1 MPAPS
6 PRRTLRLGAIGL
18 GRAFTIMLP
27 AFLAD
32 DRVQLIAATDPR
44 VEARRKF
51 AADFNARAYESV
63 EALCADPKVEAVYIA
78 TPHELHVEHVRI
90 AAAHGKHILVEKPM
104 AITLT
109 DCSAMIESTRRGS
122 VHLVVGHSHSFNAP
136 VLHTR
141 ALIDSGA
148 FGAVRMIHM
157 LNYTDFMYR
166 PRRPEE
172 LITARGGGVLFSQA
186 AHQVDIARLLGGGKV
201 RGVRAATG
209 NWDPARPSEGAYS
222 ALLTFADG
230 TYASL
235 TYNGYGRFD
244 SDEFT
249 GWIGE
254 MGLPKD
260 RSRYGAGRK
269 ALRNIADATAETEL
283 KAARNYGG
291 AAYTPAAPSPERQHQ
306 HFGFMLVSCEG
317 GDLRPQ
323 PDGVMIYGDSEVKL
337 DPVPVRPPRA
347 EVIDELYDAVVH
359 DRAPLHSGE
368 WGRAT
373 VEVCLA
379 MLASAHDGADVVL
392 KQQVAVPAS
401 LGSLRP

>member
-1 MPAPS
+1 MPS

-27 AFLAD
+27 GFIED
-32 DRVQLIAATDPR
+32 DRVQLVAATDPR
-44 VEARRKF
+44 ADARRRF
-51 AADFNARAYESV
+51 AVDFNARAYESA
-63 EALCADPKVEAVYIA
+63 EALCADPNVDAVYIA

-90 AAAHGKHILVEKPM
+90 AAARGKHILVEKPM
-104 AITLT
+104 AITLA
-109 DCSAMIESTRRGS
+109 DCTAMIESARGGG
-122 VHLVVGHSHSFNAP
+122 VHLIVGHSHSFNAP
-136 VLHTR
+136 VLRAR
-141 ALIDSGA
+141 ALIDSGM

-172 LITARGGGVLFSQA
+172 LITARGGGVVFSQA

-201 RGVRAATG
+201 KSVRAATG
-209 NWDPARPSEGAYS
+209 SWDPVRPSEGAYS

-230 TYASL
+230 AYASL

-269 ALRNIADATAETEL
+269 ALRNVGDAAAEIEL

-291 AAYTPAAPSPERQHQ
+291 AAYTPSAPSPQRQHQ

-317 GDLRPQ
+317 ADLRLQ

-337 DPVPVRPPRA
+337 DAVAVRSLRA

-379 MLASAHDGADVVL
+379 ILASAREGADIAL
-392 KQQVAVPAS
+392 AQQVALPAS
-401 LGSLRP
+401 LERLRA